1 MFIEW
6 KKDLEIGVEEIDV
19 EHRTIIETF
28 QKLYEK
34 MRIGEGHE
42 LYDEIISFLDGYVDN
57 HLVNEENYQEKI
69 GYDDRASHKA
79 KHDEF
84 RHILKELKEDKLES
98 VSNQELIKI
107 NQVMKDWLLHHI
119 LEVDMKIGE
128 FVRKREA

>member
-6 KKDLEIGVEEIDV
+6 KKDLEVGIKEIDA
-19 EHRTIIETF
+19 EHRSIIETF

-42 LYDEIISFLDGYVDN
+42 LYNEIMEFLDEYVDN
-57 HLVNEENYQEKI
+57 HLKHEEQYQTEI
-69 GYDDRASHKA
+69 GYDEFESHKA

-84 RHILKELKEDKLES
+84 RRILKELKEDKL
-98 VSNQELIKI
+98 VTVTNQELIQI
-107 NQVMKDWLLHHI
+107 NQIMKDWLLHHI

-128 FVRKREA
+128 FIRRREV